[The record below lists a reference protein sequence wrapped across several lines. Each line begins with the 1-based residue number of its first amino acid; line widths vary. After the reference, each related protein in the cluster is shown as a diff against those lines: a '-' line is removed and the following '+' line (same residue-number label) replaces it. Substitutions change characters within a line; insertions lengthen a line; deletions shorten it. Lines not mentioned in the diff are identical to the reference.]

1 MECSHCRFQNPEG
14 MNFCGKCGQSLTDE
28 SSSGLPDYANR
39 SPREYTPPFLLEKI
53 LVNRTIL
60 EGERKH
66 MSVFL
71 RM

>member
-1 MECSHCRFQNPEG
+1 MECSHCHAKNPED
-14 MNFCGKCGQSLTDE
+14 MNFCGKCGQPLSTTAAPL
-28 SSSGLPDYANR
+28 LPKYANR